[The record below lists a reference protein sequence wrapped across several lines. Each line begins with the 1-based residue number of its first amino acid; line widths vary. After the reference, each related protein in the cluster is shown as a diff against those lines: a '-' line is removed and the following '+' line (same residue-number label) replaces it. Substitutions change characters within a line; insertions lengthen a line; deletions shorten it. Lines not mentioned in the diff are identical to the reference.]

1 MLLDKLRTHT
11 AAAHQQLEK
20 LLVPR
25 IKQATSTAAYTDVL
39 QLFYGY
45 FKPLEDEISKYVD
58 SRLLPD
64 YEERRK
70 TAALIADIN
79 YLSGLHGPF
88 KLCTQLPAIDNS
100 RQAIGALYVMEGSTL
115 GGKVIKNI
123 LMKNLGM
130 DGSNGFD
137 FFGGYGDD
145 TAIKWQVFTDTM
157 NEKFSDPGT
166 HEEVLSAANDT
177 FLKFKTWAEEN

>member
-11 AAAHQQLEK
+11 ASAHQQLEK

-25 IKQATSTAAYTDVL
+25 IKQATSAEAYKEIL

-45 FKPLEDEISKYVD
+45 FKPLEDKIEKYID
-58 SRLLPD
+58 STLLSD

-70 TAALIADIN
+70 AAAIVADIN
-79 YLSGLHGPF
+79 YLSGLQGPF
-88 KLCTQLPAIDNS
+88 KLCTNLPAIDNS

-115 GGKVIKNI
+115 GGKVIKSI
-123 LMKNLGM
+123 LMKNLDM
-130 DGSNGFD
+130 DGTNGFS

-145 TAIKWQVFTDTM
+145 TPVKWQVFTSTL
-157 NEKFSDPGT
+157 NEKFSDPAT
-166 HEEVLSAANDT
+166 HEDVLLAAHDT
-177 FLKFKTWAEEN
+177 FIKFKSWAEEN